1 MNLNSIGLLGA
12 TGAVGREMIR
22 LLEEYELPIREL
34 RPLASRR
41 SAGTQ
46 IPFRGALLPVREAT
60 EEAFRGL
67 DFVLGAV
74 EAEQSRHFAPM
85 IRAAGA
91 IYIDNSSAFRLEP
104 EVPLVVP
111 EINGA
116 DAFGH
121 RGVIANPNCST
132 VIALM
137 ACAPI
142 ARLSPIRH
150 ISACTYQAVSGAG
163 QAGLEEL
170 DRELRAHAEG
180 ESAEPRVFPAPIAM
194 NLIPMIGSLTENGYT
209 DEEMK
214 MQNEGRRILHAPE
227 LLVNCSCVRVPVLR
241 SHAIALTVETADAV
255 SPEEARAAIRSFPGV
270 RLALDEAGRDW
281 PTPLDTT
288 GGDPVWVGRIR
299 RDYTRANSLSL
310 FCCGDQIRKGAAANA
325 VQILRLLTE

>member
-1 MNLNSIGLLGA
+1 MKSYSIGVLGA
-12 TGAVGREMIR
+12 SGAVGREMIR
-22 LLEEYELPIREL
+22 LLEEYELPLGEL
-34 RPLASRR
+34 RLLASRR

-46 IPFRGALLPVREAT
+46 IPFRGGLLCVREAE

-67 DFVLGAV
+67 DYVLGAV
-74 EAEQSRHFAPM
+74 EAEQSRRFAPM

-170 DRELRAHAEG
+170 ERELRAHAEG
-180 ESAEPRVFPAPIAM
+180 CEEPPRVFPAPIAM

-227 LLVNCSCVRVPVLR
+227 LMVNCSCVRVPVQR
-241 SHAIALTVETADAV
+241 SHAIALTVETEDAV
-255 SPEEARAAIRSFPGV
+255 SPEEARAAIRSFPGL

-281 PTPLDTT
+281 PTPLDTA

-310 FCCGDQIRKGAAANA
+310 FCCGDQIRKGASANA

>member
-1 MNLNSIGLLGA
+1 MCACGA
-12 TGAVGREMIR
+12 AVTAGAVCGAAS
-22 LLEEYELPIREL
+22 LLRWNNKSIVTTEYEIGSPRV
-34 RPLASRR
+34 P
-41 SAGTQ
+41 
-46 IPFRGALLPVREAT
+46 
-60 EEAFRGL
+60 EAFDGFRIVQVSDLQSEYFGL
-67 DFVLGAV
+67 SQSSLLRAV
-74 EAEQSRHFAPM
+74 RNGDPDIIVITGDLIDRNHTDYM
-85 IRAAGA
+85 AA
-91 IYIDNSSAFRLEP
+91 
-104 EVPLVVP
+104 
-111 EINGA
+111 
-116 DAFGH
+116 
-121 RGVIANPNCST
+121 
-132 VIALM
+132 
-137 ACAPI
+137 
-142 ARLSPIRH
+142 
-150 ISACTYQAVSGAG
+150 YQAVSGAG

-170 DRELRAHAEG
+170 ERELRAHAEG